1 MSIFKSDSLTDKA
14 IALASQVGGSLRHS
28 LPDSAGKLLQT
39 GAALGMAR
47 TGTRVAGALIRRNP
61 AMALA
66 AAAGAGLLWFA
77 ARRQQKKSEQGVID
91 GRATRIEAKRAAPR
105 KRAAKKTATSR
116 SAD

>member
-1 MSIFKSDSLTDKA
+1 MSIFKSDTLTDKA
-14 IALASQVGGSLRHS
+14 IALASQLGGGLKH
-28 LPDSAGKLLQT
+28 LPDGAGKLLQT
-39 GAALGMAR
+39 GAALGVAR

-77 ARRQQKKSEQGVID
+77 ARRQQKKSEQNAID

-105 KRAAKKTATSR
+105 KRAAKKTTTRS